1 MELLCYGCK
10 GTPFPLSLQK
20 NAEEKCGRKQCV
32 LSVSYLKSP
41 KPQCLSAFQR
51 SEIRVTTESQ
61 RRQNGGRTEAGP
73 TRGGVWILTAFHNC
87 LPVFPGG
94 ESLGFAQ
101 FAQFAQMRSLAH

>member
-20 NAEEKCGRKQCV
+20 NAEERCGRKQCV

-61 RRQNGGRTEAGP
+61 RSQNGVRTEAEPLNIGYCSRYTSP
-73 TRGGVWILTAFHNC
+73 YTLNKIQKKQIKENLLNN
-87 LPVFPGG
+87 L
-94 ESLGFAQ
+94 
-101 FAQFAQMRSLAH
+101 